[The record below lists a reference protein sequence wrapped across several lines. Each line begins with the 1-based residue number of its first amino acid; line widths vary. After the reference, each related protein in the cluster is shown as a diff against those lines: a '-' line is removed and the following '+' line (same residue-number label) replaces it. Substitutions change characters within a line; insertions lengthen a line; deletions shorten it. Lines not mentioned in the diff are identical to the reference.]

1 VGVDAK
7 STPMSTDPHWNPPFG
22 VTPQHS
28 SRAGTLAVITALHG
42 LLLWGLARSLDWEP
56 AAPPTP
62 PALPVRLL
70 QSQPPAPVPEVTLP
84 LPPSAR
90 LPVPVAP
97 PLPLPSPVEATRPE
111 PAAAVLTARPAPEP
125 MVAAPAAAPASVPAA
140 VAVVTPPAERQIA
153 VTQVE
158 YLTPPVLNY
167 PLAARRLREQ
177 GQAQV
182 RVRVD
187 EQGRPDRVLLL
198 SSTGSERLDEA
209 ALATVRATRFK
220 PYTEDGRARP
230 FWVVMPLIFELDN

>member
-7 STPMSTDPHWNPPFG
+7 STPMSTDPSWNLPFG
-22 VTPQHS
+22 ATPQHS
-28 SRAGTLAVITALHG
+28 SRAGTLAAIAGVHG

-56 AAPPTP
+56 VAPPNP
-62 PALPVRLL
+62 PALQVRLL

-84 LPPSAR
+84 LPPTAH
-90 LPVPVAP
+90 LPVPAAP
-97 PLPLPSPVEATRPE
+97 RLPLPAPVEATQPE
-111 PAAAVLTARPAPEP
+111 PAAPVLTARPAPEP
-125 MVAAPAAAPASVPAA
+125 IAAAPAAAPASTTATV
-140 VAVVTPPAERQIA
+140 VVVTPPAERQIA